1 MTCIIGGGV
10 DLCAPRFIWHAGTPP
25 SFTGSMQWYAQCVL
39 CSDMQCALHG
49 AHFIKHAL
57 CIFVLYYYAHCM
69 TELIAQ
75 YFQFTDMHCTI
86 VCRVQFRVQF
96 TVLCAVCSLQC
107 AVCSVQCMKGC
118 WWDGMSRI
126 TKESSLGFLF
136 SLTTIVLIIAIAII
150 TVLIIAIAIITVI
163 ITDIIIVAFSAF
175 CIIISSKRSYT
186 DWNWV
191 PAHSQ
196 MSSPLIKINHDHHC
210 NSRWI
215 FTAII
220 IMMMMIIVHVS
231 IFSDC
236 EQLINQDS

>member
-86 VCRVQFRVQF
+86 VCRVQFRVQC
-96 TVLCAVCSLQC
+96 TVL
-107 AVCSVQCMKGC
+107 CSVQCAMYERLLVGRNVT
-118 WWDGMSRI
+118 DYQGVIPGISV
-126 TKESSLGFLF
+126 F
-136 SLTTIVLIIAIAII
+136 S
-150 TVLIIAIAIITVI
+150 
-163 ITDIIIVAFSAF
+163 
-175 CIIISSKRSYT
+175 
-186 DWNWV
+186 
-191 PAHSQ
+191 H
-196 MSSPLIKINHDHHC
+196 NHCPHHRHRYHHC
-210 NSRWI
+210 HHHRRHHHR
-215 FTAII
+215 F
-220 IMMMMIIVHVS
+220 
-231 IFSDC
+231 FSVFHHHFQQGFIHRLKLGPC
-236 EQLINQDS
+236 